1 MAVTPRKKTDLI
13 SVGELP
19 RVVANAV
26 KTAQVRVGAV
36 PEGPFIKL
44 WEIYGRY
51 IRDMDLGRKFAA
63 EVTAEIGK
71 AGIAA
76 NPAVLILDRDILCGF
91 VERGNLPQQRN
102 F

>member
-1 MAVTPRKKTDLI
+1 MAVAPKKTDLI

-26 KTAQVRVGAV
+26 KAAQVRVGAI
-36 PEGPFIKL
+36 PDGPFIKR

-51 IRDMDLGRKFAA
+51 VRDLDLGRKFAT
-63 EVTAEIGK
+63 EVSAEIGK
-71 AGIAA
+71 AGTAV
-76 NPAVLILDRDILCGF
+76 NPAVLILGRDILCGF
-91 VERGNLPQQRN
+91 VEKGNLPQQRN